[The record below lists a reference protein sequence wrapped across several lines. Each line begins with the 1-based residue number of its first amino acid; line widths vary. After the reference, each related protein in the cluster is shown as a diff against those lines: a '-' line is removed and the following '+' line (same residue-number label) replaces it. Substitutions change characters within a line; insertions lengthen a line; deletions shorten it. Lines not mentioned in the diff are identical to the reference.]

1 MATVSPLDPRRFRAV
16 MSRFATG
23 VTVVTTPY
31 DDGVH
36 AMTAN
41 GFLSVS
47 LEPPLVLVSLG
58 QCRMAGLLPST
69 GRYGISVL
77 AEDQRALSGHFAGR
91 PDPTA
96 DPQFTAVDGL
106 PFLAGAVAHIGCR
119 VVDSHPAGDHT
130 LFIGEVEHLA
140 QFEARPLLF
149 HSGGY
154 SSLRVGL
161 TDDFFW
167 C

>member
-1 MATVSPLDPRRFRAV
+1 MGTVTPIDGGRFRTV

-23 VTVVTTPY
+23 VTVVTTPH

-58 QCRMAGLLPST
+58 QCRMATLLPAT

-77 AEDQRALSGHFAGR
+77 AEDQRALSRHFAGR
-91 PDPTA
+91 ADPTA
-96 DPQFTAVDGL
+96 APEFAWVDGWA
-106 PFLAGAVAHIGCR
+106 FLAGSVAHIGCR
-119 VVDSHPAGDHT
+119 VVQQHAAGDHT

-149 HSGGY
+149 HSGAY